1 MCKEYNPES
10 WPVSSMPGMDSAA
23 EDLTLENFQVVR
35 REFFSCVREP
45 AITFYQCRF
54 YVNTVCLTNFP
65 DTDCVQILVNPVSR
79 ILALRPCGKAERD
92 AFKWCVLSGGRRR
105 PRQAVCS
112 LFFAKITAL
121 MSWPADY
128 RYRISGRLAYAE
140 GESLLVFE
148 LSAAEA
154 YRSTAEET
162 GKARQVPLLPAE
174 WRDQFGLPA
183 AEHAR
188 AVEIPVLDGYT
199 VYAVQGGTD
208 LSEHEEENPA

>member
-1 MCKEYNPES
+1 MCKEHNPEHRS
-10 WPVSSMPGMDSAA
+10 AFSPPVMDSVA

-79 ILALRPCGKAERD
+79 ILALRPCGKTERD

-121 MSWPADY
+121 MSWSADY

-140 GESLLVFE
+140 GESLLVFD

-154 YRSTAEET
+154 YRSTAEGT
-162 GKARQVPLLPAE
+162 GKARQVPLLPAD

-199 VYAVQGGTD
+199 VYAVQDGTD
-208 LSEHEEENPA
+208 PPEHEEENPA